1 MKRELLILIVT
12 ISMSN
17 FLFAQSTAYYKLDKI
32 VKDGV
37 PNTNV
42 SGGQFIT
49 FTDKCCYES
58 DKDGF
63 SVNHGRMD
71 YRFTENGVK
80 VYSGGSYWG
89 SSSTFLFLTDYSA
102 LNVKVNDK
110 ETYVYKKASPPANVT
125 TCSLIRQKSSDL
137 GSEFVPIN
145 PVLPVSPQGGYTPV
159 QQQGGG
165 DRPVRV
171 ERDKKEKVRRTCA
184 ACNGK
189 GTYEKNGD
197 AVTFGSSTRYKIRC
211 HTCGYEYWNTQTH
224 SHPACPTCHGKG
236 YVEYWL

>member
-1 MKRELLILIVT
+1 MKRELLILLVT
-12 ISMSN
+12 ISISN
-17 FLFAQSTAYYKLDKI
+17 FLSAQSTAYYKLDKI

-63 SVNHGRMD
+63 SVNHGRMN

-89 SSSTFLFLTDYSA
+89 SSSTFLFLTDFSA

-110 ETYVYKKASPPANVT
+110 ETYVYKKASPPKNVT

-145 PVLPVSPQGGYTPV
+145 PVLPVNPQGGYIPV
-159 QQQGGG
+159 QQQS
-165 DRPVRV
+165 
-171 ERDKKEKVRRTCA
+171 
-184 ACNGK
+184 
-189 GTYEKNGD
+189 
-197 AVTFGSSTRYKIRC
+197 GSSTGSSSGNNSRTERQQPIRQPQKKWC
-211 HTCGYEYWNTQTH
+211 RNCGGTGKCRICNGTGWVHRLGIGHDGYCASCPNHSGRCTSCNGRGEWYE
-224 SHPACPTCHGKG
+224 
-236 YVEYWL
+236 